1 MAQNIFKPSPQ
12 QILFQG
18 ILALI
23 AGALLLV
30 YPGVTVITIIRFI
43 GFLLLSLV
51 FFNLITAYMNN
62 RKYGDN
68 PLLTIGGA
76 ILLITGGLLLFFPT
90 IFVKVF
96 LVFIGIVLI
105 MAGFSQII
113 VAVQFRLLKGFAW
126 VNFLIGAAILA
137 GGIFIITQPKRAAE
151 GLTSLI
157 GLFIMLHG
165 FSEIFLSS
173 RIKHVQKM
181 KENDIEDVP
190 YEELKK

>member
-1 MAQNIFKPSPQ
+1 MSQNFFKPNYQ

-30 YPGVTVITIIRFI
+30 YPGVTVLTIIRFI

-68 PLLTIGGA
+68 PLATMGGA

-90 IFVKVF
+90 IFVKLF
-96 LVFIGIVLI
+96 LVFIGVVLI
-105 MAGFSQII
+105 MAGISQIL
-113 VAVQFRLLKGFAW
+113 VAIQFRLIKGFAW
-126 VNFLIGAAILA
+126 INLLIGAAILA
-137 GGIFIITQPKRAAE
+137 GGVFIITRPKEAASS
-151 GLTSLI
+151 LTSLI
-157 GLFIMLHG
+157 GLFIMIHG

-173 RIKHVQKM
+173 RIKHVQKL
-181 KENDIEDVP
+181 KEGDVTDVKYED
-190 YEELKK
+190 LD